1 MQKTIATCIPTELE
15 EDIIKFMEEEGLDS
29 IPPPKTPLQAKTLKK
44 QAKEAIN
51 RMVSAGWRLTAEEYA
66 KLTKELE

>member
-1 MQKTIATCIPTELE
+1 MQKTIATRIPTELE

-29 IPPPKTPLQAKTLKK
+29 IPPETPLQTKTLKK